1 MPVTHVVSLIGIVV
15 VSLLAPPAARAAES
29 ELALATAERL
39 ALETAPWLKHHR
51 AAVDAAAER
60 AVYERRLPDPQLVL
74 GAVNVPTDSFRLD
87 REDMTMLMVGVRQT
101 FPPGRTLELR
111 GRRAMEEHARESARN
126 DLEQRNLL
134 RQVRLNWLELFYL
147 EAALRQVGEARRLQ
161 ERQQLATEGRFRAAQ
176 EPPQAVFKARAAL
189 ARLNERAPMLEA
201 QRARVRAQL
210 GHWIG
215 EAAYAPLPDT
225 LPELPE
231 VSEFDLDRHPEVMA
245 ARAMESGAQLE
256 TELMRQEYKPGWML
270 DVGYGFRQPTPDG
283 MERSNMVTA
292 MVAIDLPLFRGNRQ
306 DRRVAEKE
314 TLAAGARHETEDKR
328 REIEMM
334 YRGLRAE
341 QAALTTRAKVFET
354 ELLPALKRETEVTA
368 TGFARD
374 QAEYRDARM
383 RRLDAEL
390 EYTRLH
396 TDLTRVHAELLYV
409 AGERKP

>member
-1 MPVTHVVSLIGIVV
+1 MPAIHAVSLIGIVV
-15 VSLLAPPAARAAES
+15 VVLFAPFATRAAES

-39 ALETAPWLKHHR
+39 ALDTAPWLKHHR
-51 AAVDAAAER
+51 AAVDAAAAR
-60 AVYERRLPDPQLVL
+60 AVYESRLPDPQLVL
-74 GAVNVPTDSFRLD
+74 GAINVPTDSFRLD
-87 REDMTMLMVGVRQT
+87 RDDMTMLMVGLRQS

-111 GRRAMEEHARESARN
+111 GQRALEEHARESARN

-147 EAALRQVGEARRLQ
+147 EAALRQIGEARRLQ

-225 LPELPE
+225 LPALPE
-231 VSEFDLDRHPEVMA
+231 IAEFDLNRHPEILA
-245 ARAMESGAQLE
+245 ARAMESGARLE
-256 TELMRQEYKPGWML
+256 TEIMRQEYKPGWML

-292 MVAIDLPLFRGNRQ
+292 IVAIDLPLFRGNRQ
-306 DRRVAEKE
+306 NQKVAEKAA
-314 TLAAGARHETEDKR
+314 LADGARHETEDKR

-341 QAALTTRAKVFET
+341 QAALTARAKVFET

-374 QAEYRDARM
+374 QAEYRDAQM

-390 EYTRLH
+390 EYTRLRI
-396 TDLTRVHAELLYV
+396 DLARVHTELLYV
-409 AGERKP
+409 VGEKQP